1 MDFEKFKAAYPVE
14 HTIDSDPMILA
25 QVFDRISLP
34 TFVISSDNTILYWN
48 RALESLSGLKR
59 DEMVG
64 TSEQW
69 KPFYS
74 SPRPCLA
81 DLIVEGGHDSDVERY
96 YTGKYRTSELI
107 PDAYE
112 AEDFFPECGENGEWL
127 HFTAASLQNHKGK
140 VIGAIETLTNISA
153 RKKAELELIE
163 RERTYQQL
171 SITDALTGLKNARHF
186 HNQIE
191 MALEKSDRYNQSF
204 SLCFLDLDN
213 FKYMNDTYGHIT
225 GDGILKTFAG
235 LLKDGLRLND
245 SAYRYGGDEFSIILP
260 STDYS
265 GAINLANRIREKVNN
280 HNFSVSGDV
289 SLNIT
294 SSIGVTEYKA
304 GDNAKTILSRADAA
318 LYAAKRVGKNRISFR
333 F

>member
-1 MDFEKFKAAYPVE
+1 MDFEKFNEAYPVE
-14 HTIDSDPMILA
+14 HVVDTDPMILT
-25 QVFDRISLP
+25 QVFDRIALP
-34 TFVISSDNTILYWN
+34 TFVISCDNTILYWN

-59 DEMVG
+59 EDMVG

-81 DLIVEGGHDSDVERY
+81 DLIVDGGHDSDIERY

-112 AEDFFPECGENGEWL
+112 AEDFFPECGEQGEWL
-127 HFTAASLQNHKGK
+127 HFTAASLLNSKGK
-140 VIGAIETLTNISA
+140 IIGAIETLMNISA

-171 SITDALTGLKNARHF
+171 SITDALTGLKNSRHF
-186 HNQIE
+186 HTQID
-191 MALEKSDRYNQSF
+191 MALENSDRYNQSF

-213 FKYMNDTYGHIT
+213 FKYLNDTYGHIT
-225 GDGILKTFAG
+225 GDSILEAFAG
-235 LLKDGLRLND
+235 LIKDCLRLND
-245 SAYRYGGDEFSIILP
+245 SAFRYGGDEFAIILP
-260 STDYS
+260 STGYS
-265 GAINLANRIREKVNN
+265 GAVNLANRIRECVKN
-280 HNFSVSGDV
+280 HNFPVRGDV
-289 SLNIT
+289 LLNVT

-304 GDNAKTILSRADAA
+304 GDDAKAILSRADAA
-318 LYAAKRVGKNRISFR
+318 LYAAKRVGKNRVSFR